1 MKNLFLS
8 LTLLCAVTSASF
20 AGVSPK
26 SNSHAKKVVKV
37 FVQSSK
43 KAVKVCLECDVNTSS
58 GTVTC
63 KKIAC
68 PQQ

>member
-26 SNSHAKKVVKV
+26 SSSHAKKVAKV

-43 KAVKVCLECDVNTSS
+43 KAVKVCLECDINVITGSVKC
-58 GTVTC
+58 T
-63 KKIAC
+63 KIAC